1 MADVKV
7 STETVQPDQD
17 HDPAVILMK
26 RPALRFYRNLP
37 SRHERLVRVAAD
49 CYYGRQSLHI
59 GACPAGHTDAGSEAH
74 VTPDIL
80 TVLLVLVATIVL
92 FVTERLR
99 VDVIAVI
106 IMLGLAW
113 LRILTPAEAF
123 SGLASNAVVAV
134 AAVMIM
140 GHGIE
145 RSGVTRR
152 LTKAILRAAGTSE
165 RRLVGVVSGVVGL
178 LSGFMQ
184 NVGAAV
190 LFLPA
195 MLRISRRT
203 RLPASRLLM
212 PMGFAAILGGTIT
225 MVGSGPLIILN
236 DLLRRGGE
244 AGFGLFSVTPVGL
257 ALLATGVLYF
267 LVLGRAVLPAGRRD
281 ERTTS
286 PEQELIETW
295 QLPSTI
301 YRFVVPAEGRLV
313 GRSRDEIDLW
323 DGYGINLL
331 ALEEDGD
338 VQYAPW
344 RHTRLAAGQR
354 FALLGREEDIK
365 RFCADYGLS
374 CEEGCGDFRELDTG
388 GGAGFAE
395 VIIPPRSP
403 LAGKTLREIALRK
416 NFHVEP
422 IMLLRG
428 ETEERKD
435 FSDIPLRA
443 GDALIVHGQWASIR
457 AMGDRR
463 SFVLSS
469 AVEGDVT
476 RRKNPAV
483 ALLCFVGAIALAFAG
498 VQLSHAL
505 LTGALAMVL
514 LGVLSVDEAYG
525 AVDWRTVFLLAGLIP
540 LGVAMEKTGAAA
552 FVAGEMMRVMG
563 GAGQFAILLAIAAL
577 STIFTLFMSNVAA
590 TVVLVPLVLVVGRQA
605 GIEPRALALLVA
617 VSASNSFVLPTH
629 QVNALLMAPGAY
641 RNADY
646 LRAGGIM
653 TILFLLVVCLAIQ
666 ALFI

>member
-1 MADVKV
+1 M
-7 STETVQPDQD
+7 
-17 HDPAVILMK
+17 
-26 RPALRFYRNLP
+26 
-37 SRHERLVRVAAD
+37 
-49 CYYGRQSLHI
+49 
-59 GACPAGHTDAGSEAH
+59 
-74 VTPDIL
+74 TPDIL
-80 TVLLVLVATIVL
+80 TVLLVLAATIVL

-99 VDVIAVI
+99 VDVIAMAV
-106 IMLGLAW
+106 MLSLAW
-113 LRILTPAEAF
+113 LRVLTPTEAF
-123 SGLASNAVVAV
+123 SGLASNAVVSV

-140 GHGIE
+140 GYGIE
-145 RSGVTRR
+145 RSGVTLK
-152 LTKAILRAAGTSE
+152 LTRGILKAAGASE
-165 RRLVGVVSGVVGL
+165 RRLVGLVSGVVGL

-203 RLPASRLLM
+203 RIPASRLLM
-212 PMGFAAILGGTIT
+212 PMGFAAILGGTLT

-236 DLLRRGGE
+236 DLLKRGGE
-244 AGFGLFSVTPVGL
+244 RGFGLFSVTPVGL
-257 ALLATGVLYF
+257 ALLAAGIIYF
-267 LVLGRAVLPAGRRD
+267 LIMGRVVLPAGRRD
-281 ERTTS
+281 ERAKS
-286 PEQELIETW
+286 PEQELIEAW
-295 QLPSTI
+295 RLPSTI
-301 YRFVVPAEGRLV
+301 YRFVVPEGGRLE
-313 GRSRDEIDLW
+313 GKSREEIDLW
-323 DGYGINLL
+323 DDYGINLL

-354 FALLGREEDIK
+354 FALLGRDEDIK
-365 RFCADYGLS
+365 RFCADYGLA

-395 VIIPPRSP
+395 VIVPPRSP
-403 LAGKTLREIALRK
+403 LVGRTLRDIALRK

-428 ETEERKD
+428 ESEERGD
-435 FSDIPLRA
+435 FSDMPLRI
-443 GDALIVHGQWASIR
+443 GDALIVHGQWGSIR

-469 AVEGDVT
+469 AVEGDGG
-476 RRKNPAV
+476 RRRSPAI
-483 ALLCFVGAIALAFAG
+483 ALACFVGAIGLAFTG

-505 LTGALAMVL
+505 FTGALAMVL
-514 LGVLSVDEAYG
+514 LRVITVDEAYR

-540 LGVAMEKTGAAA
+540 LGLAMEKTGGAA

-563 GAGQFAILLAIAAL
+563 GYGEFAILMAVAVL

-590 TVVLVPLVLVVGRQA
+590 TVVLVPLVIVVGRQT

-629 QVNALLMAPGAY
+629 QVNALLMSPGGY
-641 RNADY
+641 RNSDY
-646 LRAGGIM
+646 LKAGGIM
-653 TILFLLVVCLAIQ
+653 TVLFLVVVCLLVQ
-666 ALFI
+666 ALFV